1 MGLKVFSHE
10 VGTTPSLLCPTL
22 FSAFLPRLLR
32 SLPIP
37 SSPSSLLPVF
47 PVTLFLL
54 WPWTS
59 CHLPKQPDNW
69 RPRKFSHFSYH
80 KKNHIIPFSFPKAY
94 NLWTKWSV
102 GKEERKV
109 ERWNQTTH
117 GWDERW
123 SRLSHKVMTQEDLRS
138 LGSPLCGGQTEESQV
153 WGRET
158 RSAQW
163 HAENNLMTPSIG
175 HSLEL

>member
-1 MGLKVFSHE
+1 MGLVSHLKVFSHE

-37 SSPSSLLPVF
+37 SSPSSLLPVL

-54 WPWTS
+54 WTWTS

-94 NLWTKWSV
+94 NMWTKLSV
-102 GKEERKV
+102 EKEERWRGEIRQHTDEMKGDPGCLIKWWLRRTLDVLGAPSV
-109 ERWNQTTH
+109 E
-117 GWDERW
+117 
-123 SRLSHKVMTQEDLRS
+123 
-138 LGSPLCGGQTEESQV
+138 GGQRNPRCGAERPGLHNGMPRTI
-153 WGRET
+153 W
-158 RSAQW
+158 W
-163 HAENNLMTPSIG
+163 HPA
-175 HSLEL
+175 